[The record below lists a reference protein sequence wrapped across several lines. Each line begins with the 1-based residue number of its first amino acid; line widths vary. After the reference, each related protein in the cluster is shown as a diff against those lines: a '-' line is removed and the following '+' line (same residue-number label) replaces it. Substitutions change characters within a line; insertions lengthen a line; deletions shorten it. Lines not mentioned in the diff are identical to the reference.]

1 MGTNASA
8 LPQTRKTMIDLWT
21 PARLSPAQY
30 TRILDGLSYNAYL
43 AQMAASL
50 TRPDTGDPRVDRE
63 RDIVQLNYKRTLRA
77 HRTYVVPDE
86 VRALT
91 ARIRTPQ
98 TWMLLTEGWC
108 GDSAQTL
115 PYIVEIARTNPEI
128 DVRVLLR
135 DAHPDIMDLYE
146 TDGKRAIPIVAGF
159 APGGEELFH
168 WGSRPA
174 EAAALFSGLRA
185 RGVPKSEI
193 YPKLHLWYGRD
204 RGAAVTREFAALL
217 GALTA
222 AADFSAVAN
231 A

>member
-1 MGTNASA
+1 MTD
-8 LPQTRKTMIDLWT
+8 LLTPTRLT
-21 PARLSPAQY
+21 PAQRTRL
-30 TRILDGLSYNAYL
+30 LDGLSYDAYL

-50 TRPDTGDPRVDRE
+50 TQPDTGDPRVDRE
-63 RDIVQLNYKRTLRA
+63 RDIVQLNYRRTLRA
-77 HRTYVVPDE
+77 HRTYVVPDA
-86 VRALT
+86 VRTLAG
-91 ARIRTPQ
+91 RIRAPQ

-115 PYIVEIARTNPEI
+115 PYIVEIAHTNPKI

-135 DAHPDIMDLYE
+135 DANPDVMDVYE

-159 APGGEELFH
+159 GAAGEELFR
-168 WGSRPA
+168 WGPRPA

-185 RGVPKSEI
+185 TGVPKTEI

-217 GALTA
+217 GALGGTA
-222 AADFSAVAN
+222 PVAGGVASTADARHGHMSGV
-231 A
+231 